1 MTNARTF
8 SAPRKTSPRFAS
20 RVAFPAVLAAAG
32 MLACGVAKPLHAA
45 EPVAPATSSAEAP
58 MVSGGHVNLH
68 LAGAETILA
77 AAKKKA
83 QTMGVKA
90 NIAVVDDG
98 GRLLAFIRLD
108 GARPGSVYTAMH
120 KAEAAALMRMPTG
133 PAGADVLHNLSLQN
147 AANHGGGRFT
157 SLLGGVPISIGGEI
171 VGAVGVGGG
180 TGEQDS
186 EIAKAGIEA
195 LLESLKK
202 EPAKASSVELP
213 K

>member
-1 MTNARTF
+1 MTNAH
-8 SAPRKTSPRFAS
+8 SLSHLRKSFPRFAI
-20 RVAFPAVLAAAG
+20 RIAFPAVVAATGLLVCGASGPLRSAEPSDPAAG
-32 MLACGVAKPLHAA
+32 G
-45 EPVAPATSSAEAP
+45 EAP
-58 MVSGGHVNLH
+58 LVSGGHTNLQ

-77 AAKKKA
+77 AAKAKA
-83 QTMGVKA
+83 QSMGVKA

-157 SLLGGVPISIGGEI
+157 SLHGGVPISIGGEI

-180 TGEQDS
+180 VGEQDA

-202 EPAKASSVELP
+202 EPAKTSSIELP